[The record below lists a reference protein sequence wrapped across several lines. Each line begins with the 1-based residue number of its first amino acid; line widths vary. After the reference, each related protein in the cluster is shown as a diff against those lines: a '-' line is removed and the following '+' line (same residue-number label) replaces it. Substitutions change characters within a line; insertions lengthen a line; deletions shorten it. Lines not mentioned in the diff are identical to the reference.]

1 MISRN
6 GNLMIRFDALGSALA
21 AGLDL
26 DDAVIDGEV
35 IAADVTGRPQ
45 FYDLLRGTRAPAY
58 VAFDIAW
65 LNGADLRSLPL
76 HERRRVLQ
84 GILPKKSPIVS
95 EALSVEGRGCEL
107 FDLMCAHDLE
117 GIVAKRLADPYDT
130 RVKWHKVKNRG
141 YTQKEGRDDLFNGP
155 RRRNGQI

>member
-1 MISRN
+1 
-6 GNLMIRFDALGSALA
+6 
-21 AGLDL
+21 
-26 DDAVIDGEV
+26 
-35 IAADVTGRPQ
+35 
-45 FYDLLRGTRAPAY
+45 
-58 VAFDIAW
+58 

-107 FDLMCAHDLE
+107 FDVMCGHDLE

-130 RVKWHKVKNRG
+130 RVKWHKIKNRG

-155 RRRNGQI
+155 RRRR